1 MSAVSRGTPRVTLFT
16 SIASI
21 AETLQKAAPWLPLDC
36 VTDPEALSGYGGTI
50 NFEAD
55 KLSHESRRVFQDTE
69 VLITEPAVLA
79 AILQK
84 EPNLAKLQ
92 TFPRL
97 LWCQSTYAG
106 VDPLFRL
113 LDQRK
118 ATSDGTTTTV
128 PSFVLT
134 RFAGKFGRPIAEWC
148 LARIIA
154 HERNFAASA
163 ADQKIKGWA
172 TSREVN
178 EYRYLS
184 DLTLTVLG
192 GCGDIGSCIG
202 RAAQAFGMRVVA
214 YSRSTRP
221 SPEPGWNEL
230 STDLPYALQQ
240 GDYVVSVLPS
250 TPESR
255 DLLSGDVL
263 SAAGR
268 AKGGKAPVF
277 LNAGRGDVITEESL
291 IRALD
296 EKFISGAILDVFPVE
311 PLPSNSPLWGRPD
324 VVLSPHV
331 SGVTRAEDVPS
342 LLVENYKKYQNGQDL
357 DFVVDW
363 EKGY

>member
-55 KLSHESRRVFQDTE
+55 KLSQESRRVFQDTE

-97 LWCQSTYAG
+97 QWCQSTYAG

-118 ATSDGTTTTV
+118 ATSDRTTTTM

-134 RFAGKFGRPIAEWC
+134 RFAGKFGPPIAEWC

-178 EYRYLS
+178 EYRYMS
-184 DLTLTVLG
+184 DLTLTILG

-214 YSRSTRP
+214 YSRSARP
-221 SPEPGWNEL
+221 SPGPGWNEV
-230 STDLPYALQQ
+230 STDLSYALQQ

-250 TPESR
+250 TPETR

-277 LNAGRGDVITEESL
+277 LNAGRGDVLTEESL

-311 PLPSNSPLWGRPD
+311 PLPSDCPLWARPD
-324 VVLSPHV
+324 VVISPHV
-331 SGVTRAEDVPS
+331 GGVTRAEDVPS
-342 LLVENYKKYQNGQDL
+342 LFLENYKKYQNGQDL